1 MATPRNILIFHPAG
15 IGDAILAFPA
25 MKALRAACPE
35 SWITLVTSRRAWAIV
50 EGCPY
55 VDEILC
61 IGIEEMPI
69 KLFNRINISD
79 VWHLWR
85 QLRRRPCDLA
95 VDLTRIGSRLGGV
108 KRAIMFAAIGARH
121 KIGRN
126 THGRGFYLDEVL
138 TDPPTTA
145 KHEVKS
151 CLEIVALAGAAPIEP
166 KLEIFLTD
174 ADHQEAAE
182 LLSTIELK
190 STVIGL
196 NPNANWPAKK
206 WPLDRVVAAA
216 DTLAEKHDATIVL
229 IGSPQDRAD
238 TAEIA
243 QRMSQPATD
252 VAGRLSLKGTGA
264 LLSRLDVFVTNDTGP
279 MHMAAAVNTPTV
291 AIFGPI
297 DPVRYGPYG
306 LGEHCRILS
315 HRNLCAANCEI
326 VCSQPTHRCMEDIQ
340 VADVVT
346 ATTEL
351 IDHKTSPAVTPIS

>member
-25 MKALRAACPE
+25 IKALRATCPD

-55 VDEILC
+55 VDEILG

-69 KLFNRINISD
+69 KLFNRISVSD
-79 VWHLWR
+79 LWHLWR
-85 QLRRRPCDLA
+85 RLRRRPCDLV
-95 VDLTRIGSRLGGV
+95 VDFTRIGSRLGGV
-108 KRAIMFAAIGARH
+108 KRAIMFAAIGAGH

-126 THGRGFYLDEVL
+126 THGRGFYLDDSPD
-138 TDPPTTA
+138 DPPTTA
-145 KHEVKS
+145 KHEVES
-151 CLEIVALAGAAPIEP
+151 CLEIVALAGASSAEP
-166 KLEIFLTD
+166 QLEIFLTD
-174 ADHQEAAE
+174 ADHREAAG
-182 LLSTIELK
+182 LLDTIELK
-190 STVIGL
+190 PTVIGF

-206 WPLDRVVAAA
+206 WPRDRVVAAA
-216 DTLAEKHDATIVL
+216 DTLAERHDATIVL

-243 QRMSQPATD
+243 QRMSQPAAD
-252 VAGRLSLKGTGA
+252 IAGRLSLKGTGA

-279 MHMAAAVNTPTV
+279 MHMAAAVKTPTV

-297 DPVRYGPYG
+297 DPDRYGPYG
-306 LGEHCRILS
+306 LGEQCRILS
-315 HRNLCAANCEI
+315 RWNLCAAGCEI
-326 VCSQPTHRCMEDIQ
+326 VCARPTHRCMEDIQ

-346 ATTEL
+346 AADEL
-351 IDHKTSPAVTPIS
+351 LAHKTRPTGNHD